1 MRRQL
6 GLGVLWG
13 VLLALASVPLWLK
26 MPAPDSGAV
35 NHVLRWEDGDWKPV
49 TLPQARRPSGRWEH
63 YRLVFQG
70 EENAAPNLF
79 IPTVSQRAI
88 IELAGEEVADTQH
101 RTTLMGMASGVAALV
116 PLPRGLLSSG
126 DNVIDIHVQSLSL
139 VPAYLSTVYVG
150 SADEL
155 SYYYRAQVFLLEYL
169 RLMIPAGQLLIALV
183 VAVLWLYRPRE
194 ALFGWLFLLLTTS
207 MYLYLGMMRD
217 LVPQLLAMMPYLH
230 MLGSSAAAIQVII
243 VLLIAGVPPPRWLKL
258 AAVLVPAACVVVGL
272 SDVVPAPQLVK
283 LVNAPLNILGL
294 LASLVITARAAVT
307 RRLGEAWLL
316 LLPLLLAVLAAL
328 HDYAVITTR
337 LDGPVLLSVYYRPV
351 LMIGIAMILMRRL
364 GVSLNRLDDANAYLT
379 QRLDEQERELER
391 LYQEECRETA

>member
-243 VLLIAGVPPPRWLKL
+243 VLLIAGVPTTLAETGGGTGAGGVCRGGAQRCGSGSPAGEAGERAAQYPGAAGQPGDHRPGRRDPTTGRSLAIA
-258 AAVLVPAACVVVGL
+258 AAVAAGGACGL
-272 SDVVPAPQLVK
+272 A
-283 LVNAPLNILGL
+283 
-294 LASLVITARAAVT
+294 
-307 RRLGEAWLL
+307 
-316 LLPLLLAVLAAL
+316 
-328 HDYAVITTR
+328 
-337 LDGPVLLSVYYRPV
+337 
-351 LMIGIAMILMRRL
+351 
-364 GVSLNRLDDANAYLT
+364 
-379 QRLDEQERELER
+379 
-391 LYQEECRETA
+391 